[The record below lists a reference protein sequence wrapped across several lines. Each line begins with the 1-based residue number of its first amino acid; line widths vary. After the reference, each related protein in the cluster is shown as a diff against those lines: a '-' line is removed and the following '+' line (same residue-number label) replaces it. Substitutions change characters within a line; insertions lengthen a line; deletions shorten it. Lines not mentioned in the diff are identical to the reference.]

1 MARVG
6 WEMERRKQQSAAA
19 SLTFGVEAKE
29 EVWSLRMR

>member
-6 WEMERRKQQSAAA
+6 WEMERKQQSAAA